1 MRLDLDGRATIA
13 LDERSHRLNVLTDA
27 MRRGLPMQLD
37 NNVIGVVWSEDAVPV
52 CSVPAREIELVHV
65 FEIERCRVLGHDR
78 CLVLGPRRSGLRL
91 TLLSQ

>member
-1 MRLDLDGRATIA
+1 MRRDLDGCTTRA
-13 LDERSHRLNVLTDA
+13 LDERSHRLDVLTDA

-65 FEIERCRVLGHDR
+65 
-78 CLVLGPRRSGLRL
+78 SRL
-91 TLLSQ
+91 SVAVSSAMTVASC